1 MNDWD
6 TYDITDYH
14 RLEYLGKDTQEML
27 MILLD
32 NIRAGVGLFE
42 VGGESIRALYL
53 NKAYFQCIGYSKE
66 EYKVNQDDIFSTLY
80 PEDVEGFAACINEHL
95 TGKKVIRYSVRGY
108 RHDGSLGWFD
118 IKGAPIE
125 NRITDK
131 PLYLTCITDITDTK
145 EKEEQLKQLQKA
157 NSELVIQQ
165 ERYRVLEA
173 TAQGLLF
180 EYFPKKDK
188 MVFSYNFPN
197 NKKRKE
203 IEHYQQYLKQSPM
216 VHSEHLAKFKQAL
229 KDCCMRETEGDLE
242 YLSSVSGGGYRWHTT
257 HYKSVVGEDGIVV
270 SVMGRICDIHDA
282 KLEKERINYQAERDG
297 LTSVY
302 QKKVAFEKM
311 TEYVKEA
318 SFAKFYFVLLDLDNF
333 KNINDQF
340 GHQYGDI
347 VIKDIAELLQGAFA
361 EDSIIGRF
369 GGDEFMLLVK
379 NITFEE
385 VTRRLAQIQSKIK
398 FCAGIAEWKHGDRV
412 ETVFD
417 KADKAMYQAKSAGRN
432 GIQFGE

>member
-1 MNDWD
+1 MKDWD

-14 RLEYLGKDTQEML
+14 RLEYLGEDAQEML

-42 VGGESIRALYL
+42 VGESIRALYL

-66 EYKVNQDDIFSTLY
+66 EYKANQNDIFATLY
-80 PEDVEGFAACINEHL
+80 PEDVEGFTAYIKEHL
-95 TGKKVIRYSVRGY
+95 SEKGVIKYSVRGY
-108 RHDGSLGWFD
+108 RRDGSLAWFD

-125 NRITDK
+125 NKITDK
-131 PLYLTCITDITDTK
+131 PLYLTCIMDITDTK
-145 EKEEQLKQLQKA
+145 EKEEQLKKLQKA
-157 NSELVIQQ
+157 NSELMIQQ

-180 EYFPKKDK
+180 EYFPEKDK
-188 MVFSYNFPN
+188 MVFSYNLPN

-203 IEHYQQYLKQSPM
+203 IEHYQKYLDQFPM
-216 VHSEHLAKFKQAL
+216 VHSDHLAKFKEAL
-229 KDCCMRETEGDLE
+229 KNCCMQEMEGDLE
-242 YLSSVSGGGYRWHTT
+242 YLSTVSGGGYRWHTT
-257 HYKSVVGEDGIVV
+257 HYKSMVGNDGNIV

-282 KLEKERINYQAERDG
+282 KLEKERISHQAERDG
-297 LTSVY
+297 LTDVY

-318 SFAKFYFVLLDLDNF
+318 PFAKFYFMVLDLDNF

-347 VIKDIAELLQGAFA
+347 VIKDIADLLRGTFA
-361 EDSIIGRF
+361 EDCIIGRF
-369 GGDEFMLLVK
+369 GGDEFMLLTK
-379 NITFEE
+379 NIGLAE
-385 VTRRLAQIQSKIK
+385 VRRRLEHIQSKIK
-398 FCAGIAEWKHGDRV
+398 FCAGIVEWKYGDRI
-412 ETVFD
+412 ERVFD
-417 KADKAMYQAKSAGRN
+417 KADKAMYQAKEEGRN
-432 GIQFGE
+432 GIRFS

>member
-1 MNDWD
+1 MKDWD

-14 RLEYLGKDTQEML
+14 RLEYLGEDAQEML

-42 VGGESIRALYL
+42 VGESIRALYL

-66 EYKVNQDDIFSTLY
+66 EYKANQNDIFATLY
-80 PEDVEGFAACINEHL
+80 PEDVEGFTAYIKEHL
-95 TGKKVIRYSVRGY
+95 SEKGVIKYSVRGY
-108 RHDGSLGWFD
+108 RRDGSLAWFD

-125 NRITDK
+125 NKITDK
-131 PLYLTCITDITDTK
+131 PLYLTCIMDITDTK
-145 EKEEQLKQLQKA
+145 EKEEQLKKLQKA
-157 NSELVIQQ
+157 NSELMIQQ

-180 EYFPKKDK
+180 EYFPEKDK
-188 MVFSYNFPN
+188 MVFSYNLPN

-203 IEHYQQYLKQSPM
+203 IEHYQKYLDQFPM
-216 VHSEHLAKFKQAL
+216 VHSDHLAKFKEVL
-229 KDCCMRETEGDLE
+229 KNCCMQEMEGDLE
-242 YLSSVSGGGYRWHTT
+242 YLSTVSGGGYRWHTT
-257 HYKSVVGEDGIVV
+257 HYKSMVGNDGNIV

-282 KLEKERINYQAERDG
+282 KLEKERISHQAERDG
-297 LTSVY
+297 LTDVY

-318 SFAKFYFVLLDLDNF
+318 PFAKFYFMVLDLDNF

-347 VIKDIAELLQGAFA
+347 VIKDIADLLRGTFA
-361 EDSIIGRF
+361 EDCIIGRF
-369 GGDEFMLLVK
+369 GGDEFMLLTK
-379 NITFEE
+379 NIGLAE
-385 VTRRLAQIQSKIK
+385 VRRRLEQIQSKIK
-398 FCAGIAEWKHGDRV
+398 FCAGIVEWKYGDRI
-412 ETVFD
+412 ERVFD
-417 KADKAMYQAKSAGRN
+417 KADKAMYQAKEEGRN
-432 GIQFGE
+432 GIRFS

>member
-1 MNDWD
+1 MKDWD

-14 RLEYLGKDTQEML
+14 RLEYLGEDAQEML

-42 VGGESIRALYL
+42 VGESIRALYL

-66 EYKVNQDDIFSTLY
+66 EYKANQNDIFATLY
-80 PEDVEGFAACINEHL
+80 PEDVEGFTAYIKEHL
-95 TGKKVIRYSVRGY
+95 SEKGVIKYSVRGY
-108 RHDGSLGWFD
+108 RHDGSLAWFD

-125 NRITDK
+125 NKITDK
-131 PLYLTCITDITDTK
+131 PLYLTCIMDITDTK
-145 EKEEQLKQLQKA
+145 EKEEQLKKLQKA

-180 EYFPKKDK
+180 EYFPEKDK
-188 MVFSYNFPN
+188 MVFSYNLPN

-203 IEHYQQYLKQSPM
+203 IEHYQKYLDQFPM
-216 VHSEHLAKFKQAL
+216 VHSDHLAKFKEVL
-229 KDCCMRETEGDLE
+229 KNCCMQEMEGDLE
-242 YLSSVSGGGYRWHTT
+242 YLSTVSGGGYRWHTT
-257 HYKSVVGEDGIVV
+257 HYKSMVGNDGTIV

-282 KLEKERINYQAERDG
+282 KLEKERISHQAERDG
-297 LTSVY
+297 LTDVY

-318 SFAKFYFVLLDLDNF
+318 PFAKFYFMVLDLDNF

-347 VIKDIAELLQGAFA
+347 VIKDIADLLQGTFA
-361 EDSIIGRF
+361 EDCIIGRF
-369 GGDEFMLLVK
+369 GGDEFMLLTK
-379 NITFEE
+379 NIGLAE
-385 VTRRLAQIQSKIK
+385 VRRRLEQIQSKIK
-398 FCAGIAEWKHGDRV
+398 FCAGIVEWKYGDRI
-412 ETVFD
+412 ERVFD
-417 KADKAMYQAKSAGRN
+417 KADKAMYQAKEEGRN
-432 GIQFGE
+432 GIRFS

>member
-1 MNDWD
+1 MNDWN

-14 RLEYLGKDTQEML
+14 RLEYLGENTQEIL

-42 VGGESIRALYL
+42 VGENIRALYL

-66 EYKVNQDDIFSTLY
+66 EYKVNQNDIFATLY
-80 PEDVEGFAACINEHL
+80 PEDVEGFTAYIKEHL
-95 TGKKVIRYSVRGY
+95 PEKEVIRYSVRGY

-125 NRITDK
+125 NKITDK
-131 PLYLTCITDITDTK
+131 PLYLACIMDITDTK
-145 EKEEQLKQLQKA
+145 EKEEQLKKLQRA

-180 EYFPKKDK
+180 EYFPEKDK
-188 MVFSYNFPN
+188 MVFAYNLPN

-203 IEHYQQYLKQSPM
+203 IEHYQQYLDQFPM
-216 VHSEHLAKFKQAL
+216 VHSDHLAKFKEAL
-229 KDCCMRETEGDLE
+229 KNCCMQEMEGDLE
-242 YLSSVSGGGYRWHTT
+242 YLSTVSGGGYRWHTT
-257 HYKSVVGEDGIVV
+257 HYKSMVGNDGTVV

-297 LTSVY
+297 LTDVY

-311 TEYVKEA
+311 MEYVKEA
-318 SFAKFYFVLLDLDNF
+318 PFAKFYFIVLDLDNF

-347 VIKDIAELLQGAFA
+347 VIKDIAGLLQNAFA

-369 GGDEFMLLVK
+369 GGDEFMLLTK
-379 NITFEE
+379 NIALAE
-385 VTRRLAQIQSKIK
+385 VTRRLERIQSKIK
-398 FCAGIAEWKHGDRV
+398 FCAGVVEWKYGDRI
-412 ETVFD
+412 ERVFD

-432 GIQFGE
+432 GIQFK

>member
-1 MNDWD
+1 MNDWA

-14 RLEYLGKDTQEML
+14 RLEYLGENTQEML

-42 VGGESIRALYL
+42 VGENIRALYL

-66 EYKVNQDDIFSTLY
+66 EYKVNQNDIFATLY
-80 PEDVEGFAACINEHL
+80 PEDVEGFAAYIKEHL
-95 TGKKVIRYSVRGY
+95 PEKEVIRYSVRGY
-108 RHDGSLGWFD
+108 RHDGSLAWFD

-125 NRITDK
+125 NKLTDK
-131 PLYLTCITDITDTK
+131 LLYLACIIDITDTK
-145 EKEEQLKQLQKA
+145 EKEEQLKKLRKV

-180 EYFPKKDK
+180 EYFPEKDK
-188 MVFSYNFPN
+188 MVFAYNLPN

-203 IEHYQQYLKQSPM
+203 IEHYQKYLEQFPM
-216 VHSEHLAKFKQAL
+216 VHSDHLAKFKEAL
-229 KDCCMRETEGDLE
+229 KNCCMQEMEGDLE
-242 YLSSVSGGGYRWHTT
+242 YLSTVSGGGYRWHTT
-257 HYKSVVGEDGIVV
+257 HYKSVVGNDGTVV

-297 LTSVY
+297 LTDVY

-311 TEYVKEA
+311 MEYVKEA
-318 SFAKFYFVLLDLDNF
+318 PFAKFYFIVLDLDNF

-347 VIKDIAELLQGAFA
+347 VIKDIAELLQNAFA

-369 GGDEFMLLVK
+369 GGDEFMLLTK
-379 NITFEE
+379 NIALAE
-385 VTRRLAQIQSKIK
+385 VTRRLGQIQSKIK
-398 FCAGIAEWKHGDRV
+398 FCAGVVEWKYGDRI
-412 ETVFD
+412 ERVFD

-432 GIQFGE
+432 GIQFR